1 MVPKHACVNLVV
13 KMVAVTVNVIMAGVV
28 VVEIDGIAVLNHA
41 SQLQQE

>member
-13 KMVAVTVNVIMAGVV
+13 NVVAVTVNVIMAGVV
-28 VVEIDGIAVLNHA
+28 MVRVDGIAVLRA